1 MIDGTSRFGFL
12 EVRTERSDDEHVIAL
27 AGELDLDGAER
38 VTQELE
44 RAEATDARRIVLDL
58 SSLEFIDSNGI
69 RLVLAADARSRMD
82 GHRLALVRAPQ
93 TVHRV
98 FELTGVAERLPFVDC
113 ACLRSDSLEG
123 QPMAKIRKSSK
134 RSVVVQSGRSAKG
147 RSVTAKGEPG
157 EDATTSG
164 PAGGAGS
171 AKGGAGGSASAEGSS
186 ATSASVKIQTTGP

>member
-123 QPMAKIRKSSK
+123 QPMAKIRTSSK

-157 EDATTSG
+157 EDATS
-164 PAGGAGS
+164 PA
-171 AKGGAGGSASAEGSS
+171 GGAGGSASAEGSS